1 MRSVRD
7 AFLDF
12 QLTTL
17 FDKNISALRRV
28 TDTSEIL
35 DAYPVILLNQG
46 SICYLRKPRRSINA
60 R

>member
-28 TDTSEIL
+28 SDTSEIL
-35 DAYPVILLNQG
+35 DAYPVILSQSGLDMLFAQAETL
-46 SICYLRKPRRSINA
+46 Y
-60 R
+60 

>member
-17 FDKNISALRRV
+17 FDKNISALRPV

-35 DAYPVILLNQG
+35 DAYPVILSQSGLDMLFAQAETL
-46 SICYLRKPRRSINA
+46 Y
-60 R
+60 

>member
-35 DAYPVILLNQG
+35 DAYPVILSQSGLDMLFAQAETL
-46 SICYLRKPRRSINA
+46 Y
-60 R
+60 

>member
-17 FDKNISALRRV
+17 FDKNISAPRRV
-28 TDTSEIL
+28 NRYKRNETL
-35 DAYPVILLNQG
+35 DAHPAILSQSGLDMLFAQAETL
-46 SICYLRKPRRSINA
+46 Y
-60 R
+60 

>member
-17 FDKNISALRRV
+17 FDKNISAPRRV

-35 DAYPVILLNQG
+35 DAYPVILSQSGLDMLFAQAETL
-46 SICYLRKPRRSINA
+46 Y
-60 R
+60 